1 MTGSR
6 TKPHRN
12 SPVRLRAVRMIT
24 NGVVDRT
31 VQNWIADEHSRST
44 VKNTNAVLVRVME
57 QVVRDG
63 MIKVNLARVTGWQRL
78 YMQAEDKLLSPRA
91 LAVPDWETLVQ
102 LADALVA
109 ASYELY
115 GGCRRRPFRCVHCRT
130 NRRSVRM
137 PRRGHRH
144 QPVDLDRA
152 APDRSRPR

>member
-1 MTGSR
+1 
-6 TKPHRN
+6 
-12 SPVRLRAVRMIT
+12 MIT
-24 NGVVDRT
+24 NGVAGRT

-102 LADALVA
+102 LADALWLPPTSCTAAGETSSFSLRALPHESAKCPDA
-109 ASYELY
+109 AS
-115 GGCRRRPFRCVHCRT
+115 GTSTPASGSGPCGARPL
-130 NRRSVRM
+130 
-137 PRRGHRH
+137 PP
-144 QPVDLDRA
+144 PVT
-152 APDRSRPR
+152 